1 MGTMKDLELSKG
13 DYEALASF
21 RAALR
26 KFARFSEEAARDL
39 GITPQ
44 QHQAMLGVM
53 GQQGREFASIAEI
66 ADFLQLKHHTAVGL
80 IDRCV
85 AAGLVVRGDDPTDR
99 RQVRITLTNRG
110 RAILQQLSEKN
121 LMELQTLRRSLKLNV
136 LDRVNQEARK

>member
-1 MGTMKDLELSKG
+1 MKDLELSKG